1 MRSEC
6 GIKERGVIAMKR
18 PVTAVLAFLI
28 ILFPCVPAHA
38 EIKVIEAE
46 SVYSMGDNDSKIDA
60 RRIAVQEAKRKALE
74 EAGTFVAGLT
84 VVKDYKLTKDEVTA
98 YTAGVVETEI
108 AAEEMR
114 GSADKPEIFVRVR
127 CRIDTDVMHEQISRF
142 REHEDL
148 KEQLTA
154 AQRENEALRRERE
167 SLVKRLQTEK
177 SGAKTEDVR
186 KKLDAVLAK
195 EEANDD
201 VRNVW
206 ASLSRKMDFVDAGY
220 NGNGVSPEELD
231 RATKLVQ
238 NAAAVNPENRRARIL
253 LAMLYQRRGDLD
265 AAEQALRS
273 AARSHPANPFYHMK
287 LGLLLKERGR
297 LREALREFH
306 LVEKVRPRDPR
317 MLFHSGMTHYT
328 LGNCRQAGSYLSRFL
343 SMAKDAKRP
352 VVQRMKGEALAA
364 VQDCRD
370 RMRQRGPERRPPRQ
384 QR

>member
-1 MRSEC
+1 M
-6 GIKERGVIAMKR
+6 IKTVAACAMLL
-18 PVTAVLAFLI
+18 VVLQSI
-28 ILFPCVPAHA
+28 PARA

-46 SVYSMGDNDSKIDA
+46 SVYLMGDNDSKIDA

-74 EAGTFVAGLT
+74 EAGTFVASLT
-84 VVKDYKLTKDEVTA
+84 EGKDYKLTKDEVTA

-114 GSADKPEIFVRVR
+114 GSTAKPEMFVRVR
-127 CRIDTDVMHEQISRF
+127 CRIDTDVMNEQISRF

-154 AQRENEALRRERE
+154 AHKENETLRKERE
-167 SLVKRLQTEK
+167 SLVRKLHMEK
-177 SGAKTEDVR
+177 SGPKAGDIQ
-186 KKLDAVLAK
+186 KKLDSVLSK

-201 VRNVW
+201 VRNTW

-220 NGNGVSPEELD
+220 NGNNVSPEELE
-231 RATKLVQ
+231 RATTLVQ
-238 NAAAVNPENRRARIL
+238 RAASVNPDNRRARIL
-253 LAMLYQRRGDLD
+253 LAMLYQRRGDPD
-265 AAEQALRS
+265 AAEKILRS
-273 AARSHPANPFYHMK
+273 SAATHPANPFYHMK

-297 LREALREFH
+297 HNEALKEFH

-328 LGNCRQAGSYLSRFL
+328 IGNCRQSASYLTRFL
-343 SMAKDAKRP
+343 KIAQNAKRP
-352 VVQRMKGEALAA
+352 VVQKMKGEALQA

-370 RMRQRGPERRPPRQ
+370 RMRQRGPDRRPHRQ
-384 QR
+384 LR